1 MTYGYGLGI
10 KPTHKMAEENVPAL
24 TRTDAQ
30 LVPIKAHLPI
40 GKSNLFMEYYK
51 KYLDMEAR
59 THRQP
64 TTMMGEEVEKKKA
77 PKADKPF
84 AQPQDDTSVNV
95 VHDTSSPTDSTNDD
109 DTTEVSNTM
118 ALEERTVKLDEGHSR
133 SDPDKTPESQP
144 PPERKHKEE
153 DQAISDPRQIHVSQ
167 AGPNPKPMH
176 EDFRATPKPVKKKT
190 SKPTPSKK
198 IYKGKRSDHL
208 VDEEPKPASELQ
220 VEDDEY
226 NLQRRFIRKLPDVE
240 GKGKGNVTDEQVA
253 QSLVDLQKPKKQNST
268 NDAETIADM
277 EESNNETDTEILNVI
292 EILDQTLVKHPSLGL
307 YQSPTTEDQVH
318 IENPPS
324 LSETLSSIKNLGDVF
339 TFGDQFL
346 NDKLRKEEPRRANVE
361 TEVESMVTVPIHQAS
376 SSVPLLS
383 PPIINLSHPKPV
395 SPPVQELIITAKTT
409 TTITLP
415 PPPLR
420 PPRST
425 IDLDL
430 ATRVSALEMRSAD
443 FEQKNKLQDKTTQA
457 LASKIYKSHLDH
469 TTLYEALEASMQ
481 HENNDELHA
490 ALTKSRKR
498 RCNDQDPPPP
508 SLEESDRS
516 KKKKH
521 DSNVSALKQPP
532 VKKSSSWKTSDS
544 REAPLAPPKYTG
556 AAHLP
561 KIKTRPDWLTSL
573 PEDETPK
580 TPEPDWVIPPYDLL
594 ETENN

>member
-1 MTYGYGLGI
+1 MVKEKKKKLEMNNTC
-10 KPTHKMAEENVPAL
+10 KMKVNSDKMAEENVPAL

-40 GKSNLFMEYYK
+40 GKSNLLMDSAYPFVPPPVGDLNSDYYK
-51 KYLDMEAR
+51 KHMEMA
-59 THRQP
+59 THKPRQP
-64 TTMMGEEVEKKKA
+64 TIMTGEEVEMKKKGQ
-77 PKADKPF
+77 KA
-84 AQPQDDTSVNV
+84 
-95 VHDTSSPTDSTNDD
+95 
-109 DTTEVSNTM
+109 
-118 ALEERTVKLDEGHSR
+118 
-133 SDPDKTPESQP
+133 
-144 PPERKHKEE
+144 
-153 DQAISDPRQIHVSQ
+153 
-167 AGPNPKPMH
+167 
-176 EDFRATPKPVKKKT
+176 
-190 SKPTPSKK
+190 
-198 IYKGKRSDHL
+198 
-208 VDEEPKPASELQ
+208 

-226 NLQRRFIRKLPDVE
+226 NLHRSIQMILESLQALIGEVVIREPNLGFIRKLLDVE
-240 GKGKGNVTDEQVA
+240 GKGKD
-253 QSLVDLQKPKKQNST
+253 ST
-268 NDAETIADM
+268 NDAKTIADM

-292 EILDQTLVKHPSLGL
+292 EERGEEVSNIMVLEERTIEFDEGQAGSDPSKTPKSRPLPERELIEEDQAGSNPG
-307 YQSPTTEDQVH
+307 QSHPTTEDQVH

-324 LSETLSSIKNLGDVF
+324 LSGTLSSIKNLRDMF

-361 TEVESMVTVPIHQAS
+361 TKVESMVTVPIHQAS

-383 PPIINLSHPKPV
+383 TPIINLSNPKPV

-430 ATRVSALEMRSAD
+430 ATRISALETRSAD

-457 LASKIYKSHLDH
+457 LASKIYKLENHD
-469 TTLYEALEASMQ
+469 LYSKIDKQVNKVIKEAVYNALKAPLSLEASMQ

-532 VKKSSSWKTSDS
+532 VKKSSAWKTSDS
-544 REAPLAPPKYTG
+544 REAPFSSSKLEE
-556 AAHLP
+556 LV
-561 KIKTRPDWLTSL
+561 TSL
-573 PEDETPK
+573 WTESESDYDISSAYGISHWWFKRKEFYITRHSAASDRNAVISHMGILSVVSLK
-580 TPEPDWVIPPYDLL
+580 TYSRYGYTFLKEIVLQRADYKEYKISEADF
-594 ETENN
+594 